1 MKTKMFYPQIELVED
16 KAIATV
22 LENSIEIVLRAPR
35 DAKNQWLSYESLRG
49 VSAHHNSETAQ
60 EVMQEIRL
68 RNIYRGGTPD
78 YDEAFAVAQ
87 ATCAYYEAQLGL
99 IMGCTIAVAYS
110 EIIMA
115 WRLRSINERLD
126 KVL

>member
-1 MKTKMFYPQIELVED
+1 MKTKMFYPQIELVEG

-22 LENSIEIVLRAPR
+22 LENSIEIS
-35 DAKNQWLSYESLRG
+35 KNKVPGADKQWLSYESLRG
-49 VSAHHNSETAQ
+49 VSARHNSETAE

-68 RNIYRGGTPD
+68 RNVYRGGTPD

-99 IMGCTIAVAYS
+99 IMGCTIAVAHS
-110 EIIMA
+110 EIIMV